1 MSKEEKL
8 IEAIKFTNLAVNH
21 LTLRLAEVI
30 GLDSAYQVSVLLNKS
45 EDLMEEVKKEIA
57 KE

>member
-30 GLDSAYQVSVLLNKS
+30 GLDSAYQISVLLNKS

>member
-30 GLDSAYQVSVLLNKS
+30 GLDSAYQVSVLLNRS
-45 EDLMEEVKKEIA
+45 EDLMEEVKKEIS

>member
-30 GLDSAYQVSVLLNKS
+30 GLDSAYQVSVLLTRS
-45 EDLMEEVKKEIA
+45 EDLMEEVKKEIS